1 MSKWV
6 VHVIGP
12 DDVYPFPDELTALRD
27 ANATNKMMA
36 SIERRPNDPFVIA
49 VVKNIE
55 IEEL

>member
-12 DDVYPFPDELTALRD
+12 DDVLPFPDELAALRD
-27 ANATNKMMA
+27 ANAINKMLA

-49 VVKNIE
+49 LVKNTE
-55 IEEL
+55 IEEV